1 MRHDY
6 MNNIASC
13 PVANM
18 QKIIQGKWTMVII
31 YFLSQNPVL
40 RFSELKRKMPQV
52 TEANLTK
59 ELRTLESF
67 GLIHREV
74 YREVPPR
81 VEYSLTTIGRE
92 IIPVLEALEK
102 WALEYEATIIKNG
115 NITDSSK

>member
-1 MRHDY
+1 MEHDY
-6 MNNIASC
+6 MDDITSC
-13 PVANM
+13 PVANV
-18 QKIIQGKWTMVII
+18 QKIIRGKWTMVIV
-31 YFLSQNPVL
+31 YYLSQSKAL

-81 VEYSLTTIGRE
+81 VEYSLTTIGE
-92 IIPVLEALEK
+92 KFISVLEALEK
-102 WALEYEATIIKNG
+102 WALEYEAANP
-115 NITDSSK
+115 